1 MTSSLLVQKLMSV
14 KLNTGEFE
22 KIKWLRANN
31 DEKTFK
37 TVSSLRKL
45 LQNPRY
51 RKTCRLCL
59 KPGSK
64 RMFGSNDFDIAVVIK
79 QLLQIQVTE
88 DDNKPQYIC
97 KACEVVLRNA
107 DQLRQTAEV
116 TQWRLQQELELMT
129 SMESDS
135 EEKEKKPHGGYFVKK
150 GATVVREWTCAK
162 CRQIFDSQKMF
173 TEHGKLPCSR
183 GDKSFVCE
191 TCGLELKSMTRLKR
205 HMLIHTGE
213 LLYPCIQCPYR
224 ARTKYALMV
233 HERAHSG
240 ERPLTCPH
248 CPATFLNSSNLASHK
263 RRHLPPAY
271 HCHVCVKSF
280 RFKEAL
286 QNHLATQH
294 STAKPHVCNSCGKAF
309 STRKMI
315 RRHERRVHN
324 RPKLRSGI
332 LPTYLRQQQQE
343 QMT

>member
-1 MTSSLLVQKLMSV
+1 MTSSLLVQKMMSI
-14 KLNTGEFE
+14 KLSTGEFE
-22 KIKWLRANN
+22 KIKWLRSNN
-31 DEKTFK
+31 NEKTFK

-45 LQNPRY
+45 LQNPKY

-59 KPGSK
+59 KPANK
-64 RMFGSNDFDIAVVIK
+64 RVFDRNDFDVPVVIK
-79 QLLQIQVTE
+79 QMLQIQVTQN
-88 DDNKPQYIC
+88 DDKPQYIC
-97 KACEVVLRNA
+97 NACEEVLRNA

-129 SMESDS
+129 NMESDS

-150 GATVVREWTCAK
+150 GATVVREWSCGK
-162 CRQIFDSQKMF
+162 CRQTFDSQKMF

-183 GDKSFVCE
+183 GEKSFVCE

-213 LLYPCIQCPYR
+213 LLYPCVQCPYR
-224 ARTKYALMV
+224 GRTKYALMV

-294 STAKPHVCNSCGKAF
+294 STAKPHVCNACGKAF

-324 RPKLRSGI
+324 RPKLRSGV

-343 QMT
+343 QTT